1 MARSA
6 PARRSFGTLASSAA
20 RATMRSAGF
29 STRADRTMYMLVASL
44 AVVAISPRAR
54 RTPARSST
62 GSSVASPATSR

>member
-20 RATMRSAGF
+20 RATMRRAGL
-29 STRADRTMYMLVASL
+29 STRADSTMYMLVASL
-44 AVVAISPRAR
+44 AVVAMRPRAR

-62 GSSVASPATSR
+62 ASSVASPARWR